1 MRARRLVTSGASAK
15 RLGMSAV
22 NVTYRQTFPPISMLH
37 EHPAGHRRPAPVR
50 WFKRGAR
57 RAERHGESG
66 RHWQRQSADQISMIR
81 HAAPGYPL
89 LKAHNEAKAKTGL
102 DLALYGQEMDS
113 ATAALARMNM
123 ILHDCPTA
131 PSHTSSPKTAGSR
144 PSIFIVAHP
153 PFSRF
158 WHIISSEL

>member
-1 MRARRLVTSGASAK
+1 
-15 RLGMSAV
+15 
-22 NVTYRQTFPPISMLH
+22 
-37 EHPAGHRRPAPVR
+37 
-50 WFKRGAR
+50 
-57 RAERHGESG
+57 
-66 RHWQRQSADQISMIR
+66 MIR

-113 ATAALARMNM
+113 ATAALARMSM